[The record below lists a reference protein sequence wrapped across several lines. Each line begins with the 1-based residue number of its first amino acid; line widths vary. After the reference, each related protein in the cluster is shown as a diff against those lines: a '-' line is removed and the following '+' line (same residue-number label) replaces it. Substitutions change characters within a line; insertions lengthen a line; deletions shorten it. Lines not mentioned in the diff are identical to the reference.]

1 MGLAAGQARLLTI
14 TGRKSDCEFESMRL
28 SHQKIALARQLADLS
43 NEYQNSLTQTKL
55 VYDYYGTGDTTTQL
69 SYGILMTPSTLNN
82 YMPTTLTDSMGRV
95 CLNSKLA
102 AAAAAAGIPQEGL
115 GTLPSET
122 TRNRFVQA
130 LCDNDV
136 ITKSLS
142 KTIQSLPYNQA
153 AGFGGGVTTAI
164 QTQDMT
170 LSKLADYLI
179 NFGEAA
185 DFDSLSG
192 GTTSE
197 HVKGYFVELNNS
209 NSRLINDDSTN
220 NDKVAWRYGEGG
232 QKGWASQWGGS
243 PSSGAKQITIGDIL
257 KDYAIGKSY
266 YLIVDGQDDHNN
278 VTGCNGIV
286 DNICNCNFW
295 DQMFDTFEN
304 LFDIGD
310 AYTQNA
316 LAYARESITQYIT
329 NPSVGLD
336 KYTNFEVG
344 TEGAG
349 VTWNPEQYNGM
360 NDLDPNMIAGFKRRR
375 DAYDSEVLENL
386 RQLYGGIGINLVIN
400 NDDDGSTDN
409 DSCMSVGSINISA
422 MLMAYLTYF
431 ADFMNGVSKTTSSG
445 EEVYDV
451 TKRED
456 TSHLVNDETEFTIK
470 IGSEVSSDD
479 LGQATFYDALFNQIC
494 AKGWTE
500 NNNITDNEYLQ
511 HMLQT
516 GMLYVSVLK
525 DDGYYYQ
532 GNYSTDSYIKE
543 ISDETYIAQAEA
555 KYNTEKAKLNA
566 KEETLDLKMKNLD
579 TEISALTTEY
589 DTVKNTISKQIEKSF
604 KRYNA

>member
-95 CLNSKLA
+95 CLNNKLA
-102 AAAAAAGIPQEGL
+102 AAAAAAGIPQEGF
-115 GTLPSET
+115 GTLPSEV
-122 TRNRFVQA
+122 TRNRFVQS
-130 LCDNDV
+130 LYDNGV
-136 ITKSLS
+136 ITKTLS
-142 KTIQSLPYNQA
+142 QTIQSLPYNQA
-153 AGFGGGVTTAI
+153 AGFGGGTTTAI

-170 LSKLADYLI
+170 LSELADYLSK
-179 NFGEAA
+179 FGEVA

-197 HVKGYFVELNNS
+197 YVKGYAVELNVNGT
-209 NSRLINDDSTN
+209 RLKNGE
-220 NDKVAWRYGEGG
+220 DKSQEVWKYNEGG
-232 QKGWASQWGGS
+232 AKNWTTEWTGS
-243 PSSGAKQITIGDIL
+243 PSSTTKTKQVTLGDIIN
-257 KDYAIGKSY
+257 DYLHGYSY
-266 YLIVDGQDDHNN
+266 YLIVNGQDDKNN
-278 VTGCNGIV
+278 VTGCNGIA
-286 DNICNCNFW
+286 DNICNCNIW
-295 DQMFDTFEN
+295 DQMFETFES

-316 LAYARESITQYIT
+316 LAYARDSIMQYIT
-329 NPSVGLD
+329 NPSVGFD
-336 KYTNFEVG
+336 KYNEFSVG
-344 TEGAG
+344 TDDAG
-349 VTWNPEQYNGM
+349 VETNPERYNGM
-360 NDLDPNMIAGFKRRR
+360 NDIGWVSDYRRGR
-375 DAYDSEVLENL
+375 DDYDSWVGD
-386 RQLYGGIGINLVIN
+386 RIRDMYGNIGVNVVIN
-400 NDDDGSTDN
+400 NDDDGKSDN
-409 DSCMSVGSINISA
+409 DSCMSAGSINISA
-422 MLMAYLTYF
+422 MMMAYLTYF
-431 ADFMNGVSKTTSSG
+431 ADFMNGVSKTTATG

-456 TSHLVNDETEFTIK
+456 TSHLINDETGFTIK

-494 AKGWTE
+494 KNGWTQ
-500 NNNITDNEYLQ
+500 NNNINDNEYLQ

-516 GMLYVSVLK
+516 GMLYISVMK

-555 KYNTEKAKLNA
+555 KYNTEKAKLNS